1 MATVIGTD
9 GTDLINGTMQDDDIF
24 GRQGN
29 DLLDGRAG
37 NDLVE
42 GEDGN
47 DIMWGRS
54 GSDSLRGGEGDDVA
68 FGGSGK
74 DFFEGSWAAGPFGEG
89 DDVAFGGS
97 GNDSFDAVELHA
109 GDDWMVGGSGDDVF
123 DYTIDSILKL
133 GEGEVPIGNDTIIG
147 GPGIDRVEFSSPFPP
162 VSASAEITGTAAVVV
177 DLKNGNFSTAE
188 VSGTIVGVERIIGSE
203 HDDTILGSRRAESL
217 SGSFGDDCIEGR
229 GGDDS
234 LGGDYGNDTLYGGS
248 GNDTLLLSFDEEDD
262 VAYGG
267 AGDDFFAGVES
278 EEGGDDWMDGGPG
291 NDVFDYTITRL
302 LFPGDGLVPI
312 GNDTIIGGSG
322 TDRVVFSDPSPHA
335 PSGSYEIF
343 RGLGTAAVAV
353 DLKNGTF
360 STAEVSGT
368 IVGVEGIM
376 GSEGNDTILGSRRA
390 ESLSGSHGNDYI
402 AGRGGNDRLD
412 GGFGLNTLKGGA
424 GGDEFVFNA
433 INTFFESIEVGLN
446 VIEDF
451 TRRDELLFDNS
462 WFEALGAEAKWGA
475 RDERFHAA
483 AGATSG
489 HDANDRLVYNRT
501 TGDLYYDADGNGAE
515 AALLVASLQC
525 APTLAAS
532 DITVI

>member
-1 MATVIGTD
+1 MATLTGTPGNNVIQGTTTAD
-9 GTDLINGTMQDDDIF
+9 TISGL
-24 GRQGN
+24 
-29 DLLDGRAG
+29 AG
-37 NDLVE
+37 NDRLY
-42 GEDGN
+42 
-47 DIMWGRS
+47 
-54 GSDSLRGGEGDDVA
+54 GSS
-68 FGGSGK
+68 
-74 DFFEGSWAAGPFGEG
+74 
-89 DDVAFGGS
+89 
-97 GNDSFDAVELHA
+97 
-109 GDDWMVGGSGDDVF
+109 
-123 DYTIDSILKL
+123 
-133 GEGEVPIGNDTIIG
+133 
-147 GPGIDRVEFSSPFPP
+147 
-162 VSASAEITGTAAVVV
+162 
-177 DLKNGNFSTAE
+177 
-188 VSGTIVGVERIIGSE
+188 
-203 HDDTILGSRRAESL
+203 
-217 SGSFGDDCIEGR
+217 
-229 GGDDS
+229 GDDS
-234 LGGDYGNDTLYGGS
+234 LGGDDGNDTLYGGP
-248 GNDTLLLSFDEEDD
+248 GNDVLLSSSYLSVDEGDD

-267 AGDDFFAGVES
+267 PGNDFFNGVEFS

-291 NDVFDYTITRL
+291 NDVFDYTITRTF
-302 LFPGDGLVPI
+302 FPGNGLVPI

-335 PSGSYEIF
+335 PSPSYEIF

-412 GGFGLNTLKGGA
+412 GGFGLNTLNGGA

-433 INTFFESIEVGLN
+433 INTFFESFGGSIEVGLN

-462 WFEALGAEAKWGA
+462 WFEALGAEDKWGA

-483 AGATSG
+483 ADATSG
-489 HDANDRLVYNRT
+489 HDANDRLVYNTT
-501 TGDLYYDADGNGAE
+501 TGDLYYDADGSGAG
-515 AALLVASLQC
+515 AALPVASLQG